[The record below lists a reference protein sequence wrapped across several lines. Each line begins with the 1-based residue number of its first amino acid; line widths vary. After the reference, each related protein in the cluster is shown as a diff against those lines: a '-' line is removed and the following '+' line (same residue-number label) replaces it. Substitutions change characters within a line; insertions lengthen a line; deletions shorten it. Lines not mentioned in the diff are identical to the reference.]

1 MAEKLEFSLVRYPDP
16 ILRRVARP
24 VTSFD
29 GELKATIEAMLELM
43 YRSNGVGLAAPQVGL
58 DTRILVLDPEGAP
71 GDRSQAAVLVN
82 PVILERKGDASSYEE
97 GCLSFP
103 EIYAEIVRPQCCK
116 VKAQALDG
124 SPILWE
130 LEGFPARIVQHEFD
144 HLEGVLLVDRMSPA
158 DRMRHKIALEN
169 LKVSYRR
176 SHPAVR

>member
-29 GELKATIEAMLELM
+29 AELKATVEAMFELM

-58 DTRILVLDPEGAP
+58 DLRILVLDPGGAP
-71 GDRSQAAVLVN
+71 GDHSQAAALVN
-82 PVILERKGDASSYEE
+82 PVILDRNGEPSSYEE

-103 EIYAEIVRPQCCK
+103 EIYAEIVRPDRCK
-116 VKAQALDG
+116 VKAQAVDG

-130 LEGFPARIVQHEFD
+130 IEGFPSRIVQHEFD

-169 LKVSYRR
+169 LKARYRKA
-176 SHPAVR
+176 HPAAR